1 MVVIERGKVGRIEEM
16 EEIETKIIATIGPAS
31 VGLVK
36 ELVEAG
42 IDYVRINTAYG
53 DEGQYEMV
61 LDSLEEVGGG
71 VEVIWDIKELG
82 ALEYARAKGIG
93 MVAVSFAEREE
104 QIVEVRER
112 MEKVRVIAKIESRLG
127 VENFEKILAVSDG
140 IMVARGDLGRAVPV
154 ERVPPLQK
162 DFTKRTL
169 EAGKFL
175 ITATEMLLS
184 MVEKPEPTRAEVS
197 DVANAIF
204 EHSSAVMLSEETA
217 IGKYPVESVKMMRRI
232 ILEAEKWNRENS
244 LS

>member
-1 MVVIERGKVGRIEEM
+1 MIERGKVGRIEEM

>member
-1 MVVIERGKVGRIEEM
+1 M

-232 ILEAEKWNRENS
+232 IAEAEKWNRENG

>member
-1 MVVIERGKVGRIEEM
+1 
-16 EEIETKIIATIGPAS
+16 
-31 VGLVK
+31 
-36 ELVEAG
+36 
-42 IDYVRINTAYG
+42 
-53 DEGQYEMV
+53 
-61 LDSLEEVGGG
+61 
-71 VEVIWDIKELG
+71 
-82 ALEYARAKGIG
+82 
-93 MVAVSFAEREE
+93 
-104 QIVEVRER
+104 

-154 ERVPPLQK
+154 ERVPPLLK
-162 DFTKRTL
+162 EFTRKTW

-184 MVEKPEPTRAEVS
+184 MVEKSEPTRAEVS

-232 ILEAEKWNRENS
+232 IAEAEKWNRENG